1 MPISTNGVIIT
12 RVAGALYGEYLSNAS
27 YNELALVSSISPAT
41 VAANF
46 ITSDFMGRT
55 DAQIATTVL
64 TNLGLSSV
72 AGLNNWVAAQLTA
85 AGTTAAAKG
94 AKLVDML
101 NSFST
106 MTADPV
112 YGSFATTFNNNVSA
126 SLTNSQTAGAAGG
139 SFTTAAATATAA
151 AAAAAKAAADAAA
164 AAAAAKAAA
173 DKAAADKIIAD
184 KAAAD
189 KAIADKAA
197 ADKIIADKAV
207 ADAAAAEKASKNLPL
222 TTGSDSLIG
231 GSGDDTFTG
240 AVSAT
245 NLQTLTG
252 GDKLDGGAGSD
263 TLSVILNA
271 GYTVT
276 PGSLKNIE
284 VLEVTT
290 VTNASG
296 IDLAN
301 SSGLT
306 TVNVLGSTANTTLAN
321 LPGSSIATNLTGNTG
336 TVTIG
341 FLPAVV
347 AGTADS
353 LTINVAN
360 QTGAVSIDS
369 GIETVTVNAL
379 PGSSSSG
386 LGLGNTT
393 LKATG
398 GDSNTS
404 LGLGTVTSR
413 SIDAIAYKGATFSV
427 TTSGTAATVT
437 GGDGNDTVSL
447 SNTAG
452 SAAHVVTTGAGDDTI
467 TVGTATTSGVQVYAS
482 ASGSTSISTGAGTDS
497 ITFAGNYDSSDTIDG
512 GDGTDTLTF
521 RVATDLTGVST
532 VQTNVTSIERLAV
545 SDSSAANNKVNGFA
559 LRNFGTGVTGLTI
572 TDYTTTL
579 STTSGTGNGED
590 LYDTGTFAFN
600 PGASTLTLNGLLNS
614 NITFSAD
621 GNAATDSL
629 TLSLTN
635 YTSGATV
642 VSTGSSPTITSTGI
656 ETLTVTSNTRTA
668 AGTYNTFG
676 NISPTGSGGADVTV
690 NFRGFSV
697 ATGAINAKTI
707 NASGLTSQS
716 AADAGLVMASA
727 SSSVTGQTITG
738 SNSQDTLYGGGGND
752 VVDGGAGN
760 DVIYAGAGVDS
771 IKGGAGNDTIDFAT
785 ATNFTTADTV
795 DGGEGTDR
803 LQLTN
808 ADAATI
814 SAGTTSISN
823 ISNIETLSISDAAS
837 SSVNLTRFGGLSNI
851 ELAGSNSVNGSVTYS
866 NLVGAATLTYVN
878 AATTVATDT
887 VTASLR
893 TDSGA
898 DTLTVNLVPTANA
911 SNDFGNV
918 SGANFETISINASRS
933 STNTTSTAALLDLT
947 NTSGTTSVVVSG
959 GTTLATVV
967 SSTALASFDASAN
980 SAGVNATLTASA
992 VALTATGT
1000 PAADTIASG
1009 SGSDSISGGDGNDS
1023 ILGGAGADTINGGG
1037 GDDTLDGGAGA
1048 DSISGG
1054 AGSDSLVTS
1063 AGADTLDGGDGADTL
1078 TISSA
1083 AYTNLSGLTLTGIET
1098 LNANS
1103 NAFTATVSQFQG
1115 ITTFTNASAITF
1127 TDAGTITGKSGVTS
1141 HTLANG
1147 VNTITLQGT
1156 SAANHSVLGGTS
1168 ADTINLSSTF
1178 LTLNDTITGGT
1189 GVDTVNVTGN
1199 TQSAATTWIDAIS
1212 EVETITFANT
1222 TSNVSITPVDGV
1234 VASGATV
1241 TIDTT
1246 AMTSGVLTF
1255 IGSNESN
1262 GKYII
1267 SAGSANDVITA
1278 GDGADS
1284 VYGGYGADTIVGG
1297 KGNDVLFGD
1306 QGVDTFKFVATNGS
1320 DSILDFVLGAGGDV
1334 LNLGALTATAAAAS
1348 DILFGGTTMTPISAT
1363 ATGRDVNDKVAFFKG
1378 DATTTVAVAA
1388 LFATSSN
1395 GTGKHFWLESAADG
1409 SQNGV
1414 IISGADNS
1422 STLYVWHVVNTGT
1435 AGVASGEVTLV
1446 GTITVASGGDIDDF
1460 ALGNFTFV
1468 A

>member
-1 MPISTNGVIIT
+1 
-12 RVAGALYGEYLSNAS
+12 
-27 YNELALVSSISPAT
+27 
-41 VAANF
+41 
-46 ITSDFMGRT
+46 
-55 DAQIATTVL
+55 
-64 TNLGLSSV
+64 LGLSSV
-72 AGLNNWVAAQLTA
+72 AGLNNWVAAQLTG
-85 AGTTAAAKG
+85 AGSTAAAKG
-94 AKLVDML
+94 AKLVSML
-101 NSFST
+101 NDFAM
-106 MTADPV
+106 MTADAT
-112 YGSFATTFNNNVSA
+112 YGSYAKTFNDNTAA
-126 SLTNSQTAGAAGG
+126 SLTNSQTAKSAAGAFG
-139 SFTTAAATATAA
+139 TS
-151 AAAAAKAAADAAA
+151 AKVAADAAA
-164 AAAAAKAAA
+164 AEKAAAEKAAADKAAADKAAADKVAAAEKAAADKVIADKAAA

-189 KAIADKAA
+189 
-197 ADKIIADKAV
+197 
-207 ADAAAAEKASKNLPL
+207 AAEKAAKSLPL

-252 GDKLDGGAGSD
+252 GDKLDGGAGTD

-290 VTNASG
+290 VSSNSG

-413 SIDAIAYKGATFSV
+413 SIDASAYKGATFSV
-427 TTSGTAATVT
+427 TTSGTAAAVT
-437 GGDGNDTVSL
+437 GGDGSDTVSL
-447 SNTAG
+447 SNTTG

-467 TVGTATTSGVQVYAS
+467 TVGTATSSSVQVYAS
-482 ASGSTSISTGAGTDS
+482 AAGSTSISAGGGTDS

-512 GDGTDTLTF
+512 GEGTDTLTF

-697 ATGAINAKTI
+697 ATGSINAKTI

-716 AADAGLVMASA
+716 AADAGLVMGSA

-738 SNSQDTLYGGGGND
+738 SGTQDTLYGGGGND
-752 VVDGGAGN
+752 VISGGAGN
-760 DVIYAGAGVDS
+760 DVIYAGSGVDS
-771 IKGGAGNDTIDFAT
+771 INGGAGNDTIHFASSGDFAT
-785 ATNFTTADTV
+785 TDSI
-795 DGGEGTDR
+795 DGGDGTDK
-803 LQLTN
+803 LSLLD
-808 ADAATI
+808 ADALAI
-814 SAGTTSISN
+814 SSGTTTVSN
-823 ISNIETLSISDAAS
+823 ISNIETLALSNAAVN
-837 SSVNLTRFGGLSNI
+837 SVNVTRFGGLSNL
-851 ELAGSNSVNGSVTYS
+851 EFTAGVNGSPTYS
-866 NLVGAATLTYVN
+866 NLVGPVTVTYVG
-878 AATTVATDT
+878 AATTAATDT

-898 DTLTVNLVPTANA
+898 DTLTVNLVPTGTAT
-911 SNDFGNV
+911 NDFGNL
-918 SGANFETISINASRS
+918 SGANFETVTINASRAS
-933 STNTTSTAALLDLT
+933 GNTTSTAALLDLT
-947 NTSGTTSVVVSG
+947 NTSGTTAVTVSG
-959 GTTLATVV
+959 ATTLTAVI
-967 SSTALASFDASAN
+967 SSTVLASFDASTN
-980 SAGVNATLTASA
+980 TAGVNATMTAST
-992 VALTATGT
+992 VAMTATGT
-1000 PAADTIASG
+1000 AAADTLVSG
-1009 SGSDSISGGDGNDS
+1009 AGADNISGGDGNDS
-1023 ILGGAGADTINGGG
+1023 ITSGAGADTINGGG

-1054 AGSDSLVTS
+1054 AGTDSLITS
-1063 AGADTLDGGDGADTL
+1063 AGNDTLDGGDGSDTL

-1083 AYTNLSGLTLTGIET
+1083 AYTNISGYTLAGIET

-1103 NAFTATVSQFQG
+1103 LAFTSTTSQFQG
-1115 ITTFTNASAITF
+1115 ITTFTNASAVTF

-1141 HTLANG
+1141 HTLADG
-1147 VNTITLQGT
+1147 TNTMTVFGGA
-1156 SAANHSVLGGTS
+1156 AANQSVLGGTG
-1168 ADTINLSSTF
+1168 ADTINIASAF
-1178 LTLNDTITGGT
+1178 LDVNDVITGGS
-1189 GVDTVNVTGN
+1189 GFDTVNVTGN
-1199 TQSAATTWIDAIS
+1199 TASAATTWIDGIS
-1212 EVETITFANT
+1212 GVETITFANT
-1222 TSNVSITPVDGV
+1222 TNSISISPVTA
-1234 VASGATV
+1234 VAGTSTL

-1246 AMTSGVLTF
+1246 AMTSGRLTF
-1255 IGSNESN
+1255 SGANETN
-1262 GKYII
+1262 GGTFIV
-1267 SAGSANDVITA
+1267 SAGAGADTITG

-1284 VYGGYGADTIVGG
+1284 IYGGFGADSITGG
-1297 KGNDVLFGD
+1297 SGIDVLDLGSGD
-1306 QGVDTFKFVATNGS
+1306 AAIDTVVLGVANSSRDVIYAFNAGATNGDLLKVVS
-1320 DSILDFVLGAGGDV
+1320 GISNNTAHG
-1334 LNLGALTATAAAAS
+1334 ATAAVTG
-1348 DILFGGTTMTPISAT
+1348 DLAT
-1363 ATGRDVNDKVAFFKG
+1363 LAG
-1378 DATTTVAVAA
+1378 AVG
-1388 LFATSSN
+1388 N
-1395 GTGKHFWLESAADG
+1395 
-1409 SQNGV
+1409 
-1414 IISGADNS
+1414 
-1422 STLYVWHVVNTGT
+1422 STLAAGKFIYKITGT
-1435 AGVASGEVTLV
+1435 AAGLATTGTDLLTLLG
-1446 GTITVASGGDIDDF
+1446 GTITTQNAADRIYFAISDGTDVGIYYGTPGGDTSLVAAEILLVGIIKATTLASVTFD
-1460 ALGNFTFV
+1460 NFTF
-1468 A
+1468 AA